1 MVTEKQLQ
9 ANTHNA
15 ELSTGPV
22 TEEGKEIVA
31 RNAIKHGIFARD
43 LVITAGDGLENET
56 EYRRL
61 IDELQSDLEPVG
73 QLEMLL
79 LEKIA
84 VNYWRLR
91 RLVRYE
97 TGEIRKGL
105 DDFKEDALRSHY
117 NYSRER
123 PHLVHLS
130 YTDYISDDEYQDQL
144 YKVAAMR
151 SSGFDPADEKTAL
164 EYILCWKFDRD
175 ETEFSGI
182 DYETAKKYVADLSP
196 QMRGKLRREILD
208 DAEQLLGEMEEVR
221 TWRVKFD
228 RIKKAK
234 SLPSVLT
241 LNNIIKYEN
250 SLERSIFRNL
260 AVLKTMQENRV
271 GKEQPE
277 GNLLE
282 LPANN

>member
-15 ELSTGPV
+15 GLSTGPV
-22 TEEGKEIVA
+22 TKEGKEVVA
-31 RNAIKHGIFARD
+31 RNAIKHGVFARD
-43 LVITAGDGLENET
+43 LVITAGDGLEDET
-56 EYRRL
+56 EYRGL
-61 IDELQSDLEPVG
+61 VDELESDLEPVG
-73 QLEMLL
+73 RLEMLL

-123 PHLVHLS
+123 PNLVHLS
-130 YTDYISDDEYQDQL
+130 YTDYISDEEYHDQL

-151 SSGFDPADEKTAL
+151 SSGFDPADAKTAL
-164 EYILCWKFDRD
+164 EYVLCWKLDRD
-175 ETEFSGI
+175 EAEFSDI

-208 DAEQLLGEMEEVR
+208 DAEQLIDEMREVR
-221 TWRVKFD
+221 IWRVKFD

-234 SLPSVLT
+234 SIPNVRSLD
-241 LNNIIKYEN
+241 NIIKYEN

-260 AVLKTMQENRV
+260 AALKALQENRA
-271 GKEQPE
+271 GRGQPKEDI
-277 GNLLE
+277 LE
-282 LPANN
+282 LPACS